1 MMCIFCSGS
10 LKQSTTDCIERND
23 NHVILIQD
31 VPCEKCGQCGE
42 AFFDTSAIKVVE
54 RILDSIQ
61 HISSEIS
68 LTVIEYKK
76 NAA

>member
-1 MMCIFCSGS
+1 MCVFCSGS
-10 LKQSTTDCIERND
+10 LKQSTADYIERHD

-31 VPCEKCGQCGE
+31 VPCEKCEQCGE
-42 AFFDTSAIKVVE
+42 TYFDTSAVKEVE

-68 LTVIEYKK
+68 LTVIDYKK